1 MGALSAP
8 LFFVY
13 SDIAQKK
20 EKYMQDEL
28 QKTLLIALAYSVM
41 LSDIKEG
48 KNLNQRLEE
57 TESLIIDL
65 DKEISEAQDKPKL
78 LKALED
84 IKNSL
89 FYLKYEILE
98 RL

>member
-1 MGALSAP
+1 
-8 LFFVY
+8 
-13 SDIAQKK
+13 
-20 EKYMQDEL
+20 MQNEL
-28 QKTLLIALAYSVM
+28 QKTLMIALAYSVM

-65 DKEISEAQDKPKL
+65 DNEISEAQYKPKL

-98 RL
+98 QL

>member
-1 MGALSAP
+1 M
-8 LFFVY
+8 
-13 SDIAQKK
+13 
-20 EKYMQDEL
+20 
-28 QKTLLIALAYSVM
+28 IALAYSVM

-65 DKEISEAQDKPKL
+65 DNEISEAQDKPKL

-98 RL
+98 QL

>member
-1 MGALSAP
+1 
-8 LFFVY
+8 
-13 SDIAQKK
+13 
-20 EKYMQDEL
+20 MQNEL
-28 QKTLLIALAYSVM
+28 QKTLMIALAYSVM

-65 DKEISEAQDKPKL
+65 DNEISEAQDKPKL

-98 RL
+98 QL

>member
-1 MGALSAP
+1 
-8 LFFVY
+8 
-13 SDIAQKK
+13 
-20 EKYMQDEL
+20 MQNEL
-28 QKTLLIALAYSVM
+28 QKTLMIALAYSVM

-57 TESLIIDL
+57 TEYLLIDL

-98 RL
+98 QL

>member
-1 MGALSAP
+1 
-8 LFFVY
+8 
-13 SDIAQKK
+13 
-20 EKYMQDEL
+20 MQDEL

-41 LSDIKEG
+41 LSDIREG

-98 RL
+98 QL

>member
-1 MGALSAP
+1 
-8 LFFVY
+8 
-13 SDIAQKK
+13 
-20 EKYMQDEL
+20 MQNEL
-28 QKTLLIALAYSVM
+28 QKTLMIVLAYSVM

-65 DKEISEAQDKPKL
+65 DNEISEAQDKPKL

-98 RL
+98 QL